1 MRRRA
6 VTFSFD
12 RRRAQAAATLL
23 FATALVSLSL
33 FAALSQPARAA
44 ELRWRNRPFTIVANG
59 RKIADFIRELASSQG
74 VTAVV
79 DPKVDGTISGRFSGT
94 PQQTLDTICS
104 TYGLTWYYDGSFL
117 YIDPADQSQSQVIPI
132 PPNSASEI
140 GRALETMQ
148 ITDKRFALVI
158 NDRANSI
165 YVSGPRRYIEL
176 VRQAVGS
183 VGNPSS
189 NGQLAD
195 VRAFRLHYGWASD
208 FTVNRS
214 GKEVVIPGVATML
227 KRLYGKASSHSNYT
241 PVNATLGAAARQMK
255 LGSGVT
261 IAVPRIEF
269 PDIAGGPSSNSGYS
283 ASGLLPDSV
292 SPFANNAGG
301 NSDTLPQIEA
311 DPAINAVLVRDLPEN
326 MYRYQSLINELD
338 VRPRIVEINV
348 TIIDI
353 DENSLDSLG
362 IDWRLHTSH
371 GDVQIGNGSNP
382 LNGNTQY
389 NGSGNPPL
397 TFGVGTSEQG
407 QTGTF
412 LPTGIALT
420 ASIGGSLRDYLLT
433 RVNALAQNG
442 NAELHSKPKVL
453 ALDNTEAILENLTQF
468 YVQVQG
474 FQDSSL
480 YSVTTGTSIKVTP
493 MIVDDSAA
501 RPAAGANGNP
511 DSVMMSIDIQDGN
524 VVPGQ
529 AVSNIPVI
537 QQRNIVTKTMID
549 EGKSLL
555 IAGFNND
562 QVQINKSGVPWLSNI
577 PWIGN
582 LFRYTDKTGDHMER
596 FYLLT
601 PRVVSNA
608 SMYAPD
614 GAPINPGA
622 GSVPDANGLAM
633 YRPPDND
640 VAVPLTPKPLPG
652 SRFGPPLPLPP
663 QDPPPQAPGSQP
675 AATQRGA
682 QAGSQAGAQT
692 GTPTGS
698 QDHVF
703 NHP

>member
-1 MRRRA
+1 MGLRA
-6 VTFSFD
+6 VAFQFD
-12 RRRAQAAATLL
+12 RRRAQNALAVLSVVALL
-23 FATALVSLSL
+23 SMSILAS
-33 FAALSQPARAA
+33 LSQPARAA

-117 YIDPADQSQSQVIPI
+117 YVDPADQSQSQVIPI
-132 PPNSASEI
+132 PPNSAGEI

-148 ITDKRFALVI
+148 ITDKRFQLVI

-176 VRQAVGS
+176 VRQAVS
-183 VGNPSS
+183 TVGNPSS

-195 VRAFRLHYGWASD
+195 VRAFRLKYGWASD
-208 FTVNRS
+208 FTINRS

-227 KRLYGKASSHSNYT
+227 KRLYGKGATRNNYMPT
-241 PVNATLGAAARQMK
+241 NATLGAAARQMK

-261 IAVPRIEF
+261 IAVPRLEF
-269 PDIAGGPSSNSGYS
+269 PDIAGGPAGYGGYGATG
-283 ASGLLPDSV
+283 ASPDSSV
-292 SPFANNAGG
+292 PFSNDSSAG
-301 NSDTLPQIEA
+301 SDTLPQIEA

-362 IDWRLHTSH
+362 IDWRLHTTH
-371 GDVQIGNGSNP
+371 GDVQIGNGANP

-397 TFGVGTSEQG
+397 TFGVGTTEPG

-412 LPTGIALT
+412 MPTGIALT

-433 RVNALAQNG
+433 RVNALAQTG
-442 NAELHSKPKVL
+442 KAELHSKPKVL

-493 MIVDDSAA
+493 MIVDDAA
-501 RPAAGANGNP
+501 AQAAAAHAPNAQ
-511 DSVMMSIDIQDGN
+511 SVMMSIDIQDGN

-529 AVSNIPVI
+529 SVSNVPVI

-549 EGKSLL
+549 EGRSLL

-562 QVQINKSGVPWLSNI
+562 QVQLNKSGVPWLSDI
-577 PWIGN
+577 PLIGN
-582 LFRYTDKTGDHMER
+582 LFKYTDKTGEHMER

-608 SMYAPD
+608 SMYGPD
-614 GAPINPGA
+614 GAPINPNI
-622 GSVPDANGLAM
+622 GSTPDANGLTT

-640 VAVPLTPKPLPG
+640 IAVPLTPKPLPG
-652 SRFGPPLPLPP
+652 TRYGPPLPPP
-663 QDPPPQAPGSQP
+663 EPPSPNDAASQP
-675 AATQRGA
+675 AAVQQTAPQGTQ
-682 QAGSQAGAQT
+682 
-692 GTPTGS
+692 GT
-698 QDHVF
+698 QDHAYD
-703 NHP
+703 HP